1 MSGSTSCQY
10 PALPPAPGTRTKL
23 RCRMDCHSGVR
34 RPAADKSAARPRASV
49 YSVSV
54 SLTSQVPSLKALH
67 ALNPLQ
73 QPDYPSATDLADVL
87 SKLRTLPPLVFA
99 AECDKLRAKMASV
112 AAGEAFML
120 QGGDC
125 AETFAE
131 VTAANIQGKLRT
143 LLSMAVVLTYAAQV
157 PIVKVGRMAGQ
168 FAKPRSS
175 AMETRERRHTAR
187 VPGRRGEWLRFHR

>member
-1 MSGSTSCQY
+1 MIASAWSASVAPGQFGKETAALWNPALCRSGSTSCHWA
-10 PALPPAPGTRTKL
+10 ALPPAPGISTKL
-23 RCRMDCHSGVR
+23 RCGMIPILWD
-34 RPAADKSAARPRASV
+34 RPAADKSAARRRASV

-87 SKLRTLPPLVFA
+87 SKLRTL
-99 AECDKLRAKMASV
+99 
-112 AAGEAFML
+112 
-120 QGGDC
+120 
-125 AETFAE
+125 
-131 VTAANIQGKLRT
+131 
-143 LLSMAVVLTYAAQV
+143 LSMAVVLTYAAQV

-175 AMETRERRHTAR
+175 AMETRN
-187 VPGRRGEWLRFHR
+187 VVSLRAYR